1 MPKPATFGSPL
12 LKDLQKK
19 YGSKQTTTTAKMRE
33 NKDISEFLETKR
45 EAEKKTAEEH
55 LVFK

>member
-1 MPKPATFGSPL
+1 MTKPVTFGSPL

-19 YGSKQTTTTAKMRE
+19 YGSKQTTTTATMRE